1 MGKLCSAEEL
11 QHIRLATKVLARL
24 KRDKDVLLLGGS
36 PDAELQTAL
45 DLEPRLHALL
55 NQMPLEQRD
64 LTQDRTS
71 LAKIVKSLVESSGSM
86 SEVSVH
92 GVRKCN

>member
-1 MGKLCSAEEL
+1 M
-11 QHIRLATKVLARL
+11 
-24 KRDKDVLLLGGS
+24 LGGS
-36 PDAELQTAL
+36 PDAELQTDL